1 MSHRILR
8 QNWAIRTTSDKRR
21 PGSGSCDLGHNTGKP
36 LLDRKIHDLI
46 PNVRRGSW
54 WRPRGLLLA
63 KRSPTN
69 VITETFTRPIPRF
82 IEIPSHILSRGP
94 PDKLRARPQGNIRL
108 LAIPVNGMDLAALI
122 TGRTRHFLA
131 FLVALR
137 GPTLRPV
144 QLPLDSTGGRFR
156 KARRL
161 ILALF
166 LDIG

>member
-1 MSHRILR
+1 M
-8 QNWAIRTTSDKRR
+8 
-21 PGSGSCDLGHNTGKP
+21 
-36 LLDRKIHDLI
+36 
-46 PNVRRGSW
+46 
-54 WRPRGLLLA
+54 A
-63 KRSPTN
+63 KRSPAN
-69 VITETFTRPIPRF
+69 VITETITRPMARF
-82 IEIPSHILSRGP
+82 IEIPSHILRSRP
-94 PDKLRARPQGNIRL
+94 PDELRARPQGNIRL